1 VGADL
6 RAVGKDEKA
15 PASKK
20 PMTLSEAIAKGTRRD
35 VLVANRDLIVAALE
49 GKATAASVAALTKR
63 LQETMNEIDAYDAAA
78 KKADGEAG
86 SSRDDVGDGK
96 FDAAAV

>member
-6 RAVGKDEKA
+6 RAVGKDEKP
-15 PASKK
+15 PARKK

-78 KKADGEAG
+78 KKGEEAG
-86 SSRDDVGDGK
+86 SSRDDVGDGE